1 MALTL
6 RDAVDEVYGG
16 AAPDWV
22 RALARACELTSQSE
36 VARRL
41 DRSPGAINQILRN
54 KYGASTSN
62 LEERVRGLL
71 MAATV
76 ECPVLGE
83 LSTVACQDWR
93 EKARTFVPTSAHR
106 ARMFHACNACPLNR
120 REPPR

>member
-6 RDAVDEVYGG
+6 LEAADAAYGG
-16 AAPDWV
+16 KAPDWV
-22 RALARACELTSQSE
+22 RALARACQESTQSD

-41 DRSPGAINQILRN
+41 DRSPGAINQVLRN
-54 KYGASTSN
+54 KYGASTAN

-76 ECPVLGE
+76 DCPVLGD

-93 EKARTFVPTSAHR
+93 EKARTFVPTNAHR

-120 REPPR
+120 KEPAK